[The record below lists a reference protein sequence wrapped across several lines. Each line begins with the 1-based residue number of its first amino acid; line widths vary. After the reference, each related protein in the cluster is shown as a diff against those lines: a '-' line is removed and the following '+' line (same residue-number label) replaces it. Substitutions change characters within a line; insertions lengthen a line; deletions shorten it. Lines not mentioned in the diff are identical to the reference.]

1 VLGVVGDL
9 VEDVVVWF
17 TGELRHATDN
27 PARITRCR
35 GGSAANVAA
44 MAAMLTT
51 PTRFIGRV
59 GNDATG
65 TALVKELAALGVDV
79 RIQRGGHT
87 GTVVV
92 LVDPTGE
99 RTMFPD
105 RASAAELTHIS
116 DDCLDSVRVLHA
128 TSYSF
133 AAEPTASTT
142 IDLLATARSAGIAV
156 SLDASSTGVLEDVGL
171 PRYLEVV
178 DAIRPAIFFANAQ
191 EAELL
196 DLGRPQFRTMITV
209 VKDGSHPTVL
219 RDPSGISTAVA
230 VPHLDEVR
238 DSTGAGDA
246 FCAGFLSAY
255 LGGRDPVD
263 AVVAGHAMAGTLLRS
278 PGATTDAGQLD
289 LTYPPRH
296 PSALEQRT

>member
-44 MAAMLTT
+44 MAAMLAT

-59 GNDATG
+59 GSDPTG
-65 TALVKELAALGVDV
+65 TALVEELVALGVDV
-79 RIQRGGHT
+79 RTQRGGRT

-105 RASAAELTHIS
+105 RASAAELARVS
-116 DDCLDSVRVLHA
+116 ADCLDSVRVLHA

-142 IDLLATARSAGIAV
+142 MELLATARAAGIAV

-171 PRYLEVV
+171 AHYLEVV
-178 DAIRPAIFFANAQ
+178 DAIRPTIFFANTQ
-191 EAELL
+191 EADLL
-196 DLGRPQFRTMITV
+196 DLSRPQFGASITV
-209 VKDGSHPTVL
+209 IKDGPHPTVL
-219 RDPSGISTAVA
+219 RDPSGVSTSVA
-230 VPHLDEVR
+230 VPRLDGVR

-246 FCAGFLSAY
+246 FSAGFLSAY
-255 LGGRDPVD
+255 LSGRDPAE
-263 AVVAGHAMAGTLLRS
+263 AVVAGHAMARTLLRS
-278 PGATTDAGQLD
+278 PGATPH
-289 LTYPPRH
+289 PPLH
-296 PSALEQRT
+296 PSTFGQRR